1 MRWKL
6 FFLSLLGL
14 LVLGG
19 GVSYWWSV
27 RQSDQSL
34 HLPGVVEIQEVR
46 LGSKIGGRVL
56 EVRTAEGKVE
66 EAGKVL
72 VIFDGPELRNQRE
85 QLAALLASAQA
96 DYDKA
101 VNGPRPEEKE
111 AALAAYKA
119 AEARWRRVENG
130 PRQEEIDQAR
140 SEFRAAESDF
150 QFAQSEYDRIAQLY
164 QAKTVSRSDY
174 DSARATFDR
183 TRSRVALNKA
193 KLDLL
198 LAGSRQE
205 DKDEAKSELAR
216 LKANYELLQ
225 AGTREEDKQAAK
237 AKRDEIKAKLEEV
250 ETNLGETV
258 LKAPARA
265 FIEVLA
271 VRKGDLVP
279 PNTPVIR
286 ILYADDLWV
295 KVYIPETD
303 LGKIH
308 VDQAVKV
315 SVDSYPGEELD
326 GTIIQISNASEFTPR
341 NIQSADERK
350 HQVFGVK
357 VQVKD
362 PRGIFKSGMA
372 AEVRI
377 PLQAAHP

>member
-1 MRWKL
+1 MRWN
-6 FFLSLLGL
+6 L
-14 LVLGG
+14 LVLGVVGVLIVG
-19 GVSYWWSV
+19 GGLGYWWSV

-34 HLPGVVEIQEVR
+34 RLPGVVEIQEVR

-56 EVRTAEGKVE
+56 EVRTAEGE
-66 EAGKVL
+66 IEQADRIL
-72 VIFDGPELRNQRE
+72 VVFDAPELRKQRD
-85 QLAALLASAQA
+85 QLAALLASAEA
-96 DYDKA
+96 DYQKA
-101 VNGPRPEEKE
+101 ENGPRREEKE

-119 AEARWRRVENG
+119 AEARWRRAENG
-130 PRQEEIDQAR
+130 PREQEIDQAR
-140 SEFRAAESDF
+140 CELKAAETDF
-150 QFAQSEYDRIAQLY
+150 QFAQREFDRIAQLY
-164 QAKTVSRSDY
+164 QAKTVSRSD
-174 DSARATFDR
+174 FDAAQTAFER

-205 DKDEAKSELAR
+205 DKDEAKAEMAR
-216 LKANYELLQ
+216 LKANYDLLQ

-237 AKRDEIKAKLEEV
+237 ARRDEAKAKLAEV
-250 ETNLGETV
+250 ETNLAEADI
-258 LKAPARA
+258 KAPARA
-265 FIEVLA
+265 LVEVLG

-295 KVYIPETD
+295 KVYVPETD
-303 LGKIH
+303 LGKIN
-308 VDQAVKV
+308 VGQAVKV

-326 GTIIQISNASEFTPR
+326 GEIIQISSASEFTPR
-341 NIQSADERK
+341 NVQSADERK

-357 VQVKD
+357 VRVKD

-377 PLQAAHP
+377 PLQGAPP